1 MFIDF
6 EKGHM
11 GGNIMEVVKVI
22 LTIVYVIVCL
32 SIIVL
37 TFLQKKGQ
45 AGLSGTITGSSS
57 SENFYEKNKGRT
69 KEGSLRKWTIIQG
82 IVFGVMSILLSILYV
97 M

>member
-1 MFIDF
+1 
-6 EKGHM
+6 M
-11 GGNIMEVVKVI
+11 GVVKVI
-22 LTIVYVIVCL
+22 LTIVYIIVCI

-37 TFLQKKGQ
+37 TFMQKKGQ
-45 AGLSGTITGSSS
+45 AGLSGAITGSSS

-82 IVFGVMSILLSILYV
+82 VVFAVMSILLSILYV